1 MSQRRFNGTSFESFI
16 VPKIWAKWGEKGED
30 GDGVE
35 YIFYASPTEIPL
47 TGN

>member
-35 YIFYASPTEIPL
+35 YIFYAASPTEAL
-47 TGN
+47 NGN